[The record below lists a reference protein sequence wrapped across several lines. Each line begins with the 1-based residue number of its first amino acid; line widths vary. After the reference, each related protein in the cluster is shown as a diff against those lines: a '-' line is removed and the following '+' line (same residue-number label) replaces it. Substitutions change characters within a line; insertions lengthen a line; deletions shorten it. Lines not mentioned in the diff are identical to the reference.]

1 MVHGFLRTPPEG
13 DGRPDP
19 LADSVIARAVDRNI
33 DAIKSWLKPRIPS
46 LDDAEISAAIT
57 TALRAAGAD
66 GFRMSVVL
74 KNEFSWPA
82 DMDLALLMR
91 SVTESLAFSL
101 RVETGEWA
109 MRTGYRFPA
118 KSNHQIVWL
127 DHNDKTRAGTVV
139 AVDNCYASALVQ
151 GFDGLVKAGDP
162 RRVLAERVISNL
174 TTDEHGVARLPVPS
188 RKAAAS

>member
-1 MVHGFLRTPPEG
+1 MAHGFLRTPPED

-19 LADSVIARAVDRNI
+19 LADSVIARAVHSRI
-33 DAIKSWLKPRIPS
+33 DEIKSWLKPRIPS
-46 LDDAEISAAIT
+46 LSDADICAAIT

-91 SVTESLAFSL
+91 SVTEGLAFHL
-101 RVETGEWA
+101 RIETAEWA
-109 MRTGYRFPA
+109 MRTGFRFPA
-118 KSNHQIVWL
+118 KSSHQIVWL

-151 GFDGLVKAGDP
+151 GFEGLVKAGDP
-162 RRVLAERVISNL
+162 RRVLAERVISNI
-174 TTDEHGVARLPVPS
+174 TTDEHGVTRLAPPARKV
-188 RKAAAS
+188 AAS